1 MMRFVRN
8 NTTIPVPDVYGYHRD
23 DTGTEYL
30 FMSYIPGCTLESVWK
45 SMSSE
50 DRNEVIA
57 QLKHYFDQLRSIPPP
72 DPLLLGTPGSG
83 IVNDTRRHNRQT
95 HSITSEQQFNEFLGS
110 FTFGRSRESTRV
122 ILLNLKDDHRIV
134 LTHGDLHP
142 RNIMVEGNK
151 VTGIVDW
158 AYGGWYPEYW
168 EYIKGWNPVG
178 RCQDWWE
185 HLRHVAGD
193 YTFEWLVDYHLDELI
208 NNSPSKPQNP
218 AVKN

>member
-1 MMRFVRN
+1 
-8 NTTIPVPDVYGYHRD
+8 
-23 DTGTEYL
+23 
-30 FMSYIPGCTLESVWK
+30 MSYIPGCTLESVWK

-83 IVNDTRRHNRQT
+83 TVNDTRRHNRQT

-110 FTFGRSRESTRV
+110 FTFGRNRESTRV

-158 AYGGWYPEYW
+158 A
-168 EYIKGWNPVG
+168 
-178 RCQDWWE
+178 
-185 HLRHVAGD
+185 
-193 YTFEWLVDYHLDELI
+193 
-208 NNSPSKPQNP
+208 
-218 AVKN
+218 